1 MGNHRMGHRQTQIN
15 LISLRVSEVAIVEI
29 QRQPVEIKVIQPLNI
44 VIPSIGVETT
54 IAPNKFFVRGGI
66 LTRPATGLGCGS
78 EGVLKERNLNRS
90 FALLITIIGLVGTL
104 QIVFINPIM
113 IIHVNMIID

>member
-1 MGNHRMGHRQTQIN
+1 MGHRQTQIN

-29 QRQPVEIKVIQPLNI
+29 QRQPVEIEVIQPLNI

-66 LTRPATGLGCGS
+66 LTRLATGLGRGS
-78 EGVLKERNLNRS
+78 E
-90 FALLITIIGLVGTL
+90 IM
-104 QIVFINPIM
+104 FINPIM